1 MKEDT
6 YTGWIYIKRAI
17 SNMDK
22 HNLIEA
28 YFVFCGTRMSAKL
41 KKKHSYETEYEE
53 VPSYRN
59 SSQLDFLN
67 YNARHLTSYLP
78 ALLFL
83 DVGPGLYDSLIGWVQ
98 AYFKRCRAGG
108 ELSKKKKSLK
118 CSGTLATTL
127 C

>member
-1 MKEDT
+1 
-6 YTGWIYIKRAI
+6 
-17 SNMDK
+17 
-22 HNLIEA
+22 
-28 YFVFCGTRMSAKL
+28 MSAKL
-41 KKKHSYETEYEE
+41 KKKHSYEIEYEE

-98 AYFKRCRAGG
+98 AYFKRCRAEGK
-108 ELSKKKKSLK
+108 LSQKKKKKFKVQWYSSYNFVLV
-118 CSGTLATTL
+118 SHTISTYL
-127 C
+127 